1 MNREVLVLG
10 GRIYCDFI
18 FTGLPSLPRLGEELF
33 AKELRVHIG
42 GPANTAIAL
51 RRLDLHPRLLADLGT
66 DFFSEYISAM
76 LAREDL
82 DQSLIQRRSF
92 PAAAVTVALPLD
104 GERAFV
110 SYVEPD
116 QLPLYEPALLTDL
129 SAQTM
134 HICGMG
140 VGLRQREFVR
150 AAKEAG
156 LTLLLDCACEQIDLK
171 DPATRNLVASVD
183 YLMPNIAE
191 ALSMANSRN
200 IYRATKLL
208 GELVPTVVVKMG
220 PDGALA
226 YTRGHWV
233 DAPALEVSPIDTTGA
248 GDCFAAGFILGLLG
262 GHSLQTCLQ
271 YGNVA
276 GGLSTLGCGASC
288 APTLEQFHQH
298 VPSCA
303 PAFS

>member
-1 MNREVLVLG
+1 MNREVLLLG
-10 GRIYCDFI
+10 GRICCDLI
-18 FTGLPSLPRLGEELF
+18 FTGLPSLPQLGEELF
-33 AKELRVHIG
+33 AKELKVHIG

-51 RRLDLHPRLLADLGT
+51 RRLGLQPRLLADLGT
-66 DFFSEYISAM
+66 DFFSQYISAM

-82 DQSLIQRRSF
+82 DQSLIQRRNF
-92 PAAAVTVALPLD
+92 PATAVTVALPLD
-104 GERAFV
+104 GERAFI
-110 SYVEPD
+110 SYVEPE
-116 QLPLYEPALLTDL
+116 QLMPYEPALLGDT
-129 SAQTM
+129 SAEAM

-140 VGLRQREFVR
+140 VGLRQREFVQ

-156 LTLLLDCACEQIDLK
+156 LTLLLDCACEQLDLK
-171 DPATRNLVASVD
+171 DPATRDLVASVD

-191 ALSMANSRN
+191 ALSMAQSRN

-220 PDGALA
+220 ADGALA
-226 YTRGHWV
+226 YSRGQWM
-233 DAPALEVSPIDTTGA
+233 DAPALDVTPVDTTGA

-262 GHSLQTCLQ
+262 GQPLQICLQ

-288 APTLEQFHQH
+288 APTLEQFRQY
-298 VPSCA
+298 VPGCEL
-303 PAFS
+303 AFS

>member
-1 MNREVLVLG
+1 MNREVLLLG
-10 GRIYCDFI
+10 GRIYCDLI

-33 AKELRVHIG
+33 AKDLRVHIG

-51 RRLDLHPRLLADLGT
+51 RRLDLQPRLIADLGT

-82 DQSLIQRRSF
+82 DQSLIQRRDF
-92 PAAAVTVALPLD
+92 PAVAVTVALPLD
-104 GERAFV
+104 GERAFI
-110 SYVEPD
+110 SYVEPE
-116 QLPLYEPALLTDL
+116 QLPQYEPALLDGT
-129 SAQTM
+129 SAQTL
-134 HICGMG
+134 HICGMA
-140 VGLRQREFVR
+140 VGLRQRAFVR

-156 LTLLLDCACEQIDLK
+156 LTLLLDCASEQLDLK
-171 DPATRNLVASVD
+171 DPDTRDLVASVD

-191 ALSMANSRN
+191 ALSMARSRN

-208 GELVPTVVVKMG
+208 GELAPTVVVKMG
-220 PDGALA
+220 ADGALA
-226 YTRGHWV
+226 YTQGHWV
-233 DAPALEVSPIDTTGA
+233 DAPALDVSPVDTTGA

-288 APTLEQFHQH
+288 APTLQQFCQY
-298 VPSCA
+298 VPTGGRSF
-303 PAFS
+303 P